1 MAEVG
6 SAEAAATWD
15 AADRRLSTRLL
26 YVEARAALRVAVRER
41 RFLAREL
48 DEVRAQLE
56 LLWDGVD
63 PIEVDHAVVSRAGE
77 LADEHA
83 LRAYDAI
90 HLASA
95 EAVADD
101 ETWFVAADRAL
112 LEAAQNHGLATLTLV
127 E

>member
-1 MAEVG
+1 VAEIG

-26 YVEARAALRVAVRER
+26 YVEARAALRVAVREQR
-41 RFLAREL
+41 VLAREL
-48 DEVRAQLE
+48 DKVRARLE
-56 LLWDGVD
+56 LLWDAVD
-63 PIEVDHAVVSRAGE
+63 PIEVDDAVVSRAGD

-83 LRAYDAI
+83 LRGYDAV

-101 ETWFVAADRAL
+101 ETWFVAADRTL
-112 LEAAQNHGLATLTLV
+112 VEAAENHGLATLTLV